1 MTTVKDLINAVP
13 VLRPAVEAL
22 SPAVQEFDK
31 LTNEIVDAV
40 VEVAVAVSVA
50 MVTGRWGDFF
60 EKLQE
65 VFQALT
71 NLRALHSRAEQF
83 KLPQD
88 APRYERERV
97 EELRNRIELA
107 TLEAAAMK
115 KLVLT
120 EAKRRQEELVGN
132 PSRFDAAPDT
142 PLNR

>member
-1 MTTVKDLINAVP
+1 MTTVKDLINAAP

-31 LTNEIVDAV
+31 LTTQIVEAV

-71 NLRALHSRAEQF
+71 KLRTLVHRSEQF
-83 KLPQD
+83 KLPHD
-88 APRYERERV
+88 APRAERERV
-97 EELRNRIELA
+97 EEFKHRIELA
-107 TLEAAAMK
+107 TIEAAAMK
-115 KLVLT
+115 KLVLA
-120 EAKRRQEELVGN
+120 EAKRRQEDLTGL
-132 PSRFDAAPDT
+132 STRFDGVPGT
-142 PLNR
+142 SRS